1 MSTQGSSNVF
11 VENHKLADS
20 LNLRTLEIL
29 DQMIFQ
35 MKENLVPVARYSV
48 HDSQYVSVHYSAMP
62 VALSSD
68 VIDRRRW

>member
-1 MSTQGSSNVF
+1 
-11 VENHKLADS
+11 
-20 LNLRTLEIL
+20 
-29 DQMIFQ
+29 MIFQ